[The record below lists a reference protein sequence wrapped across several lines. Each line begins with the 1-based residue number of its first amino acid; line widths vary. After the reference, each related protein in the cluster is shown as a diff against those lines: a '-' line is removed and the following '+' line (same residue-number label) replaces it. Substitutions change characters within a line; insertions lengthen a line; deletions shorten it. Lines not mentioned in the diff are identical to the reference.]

1 MAAALPQRPGQPAQL
16 RAGQQRAGRVGRRGH
31 QGADAVLVPMP
42 GDQLRSQLIAH
53 LGADRHELRGPF
65 DQAQEM
71 PVARVARIGQ
81 QPVLARVD
89 QQTGGQ

>member
-1 MAAALPQRPGQPAQL
+1 
-16 RAGQQRAGRVGRRGH
+16 
-31 QGADAVLVPMP
+31 MP

-53 LGADRHELRGPF
+53 LGADRNKLRGPF
-65 DQAQEM
+65 DQTQEM